1 MPRTLT
7 PTARLSCT
15 SPMTLPERS
24 DLTVSQEASFTWTER
39 DLMIVELIARNTARS
54 EVASR
59 LGCSGTTVDRRLA
72 RLRERLGVRT
82 TIEVI
87 VHAVRQG
94 AI

>member
-1 MPRTLT
+1 M
-7 PTARLSCT
+7 S
-15 SPMTLPERS
+15 SPERS
-24 DLTVSQEASFTWTER
+24 HLTVSQVASAGWSAR
-39 DLMIVELIARNTARS
+39 DLMIVELLARNTARS

-59 LGCSGTTVDRRLA
+59 LGCSVTTVDRRLA

-87 VHAVRQG
+87 VHAARCG